1 MRVVSGIQPTGKP
14 HLGNY
19 LGAIRNYVR
28 MQDEAEAAGGQ
39 CLIFLA
45 DLHAI
50 SMPHDPAQL
59 TSNTLEMVATL
70 VACGVDPERAIL
82 FNQAQVPAHAE
93 LQWLLNGTAR
103 MGWLNRMT
111 QFKDKSGKNREGA
124 SAALFTYPVLQAA
137 DVLLYQA
144 THVPVGGDQK
154 QHLELARD
162 IAQKFNNDFAR
173 EDAPVFTLPDPI
185 IPPDAARIMSL
196 RDGSAKMSKSDPSD
210 MTRINMTDDADTIM
224 KKVKKARTDPEPLP
238 GEGKGLADRPEA
250 ANLVSIF
257 ATLSGESVEHVLGQ
271 YGGQGFGTFKPAL
284 GELLVEKLAPI
295 NARFI
300 ELKEDRESLDA
311 ILAKGALKARDL
323 AHPTLAAAYKAL
335 GLVRVER

>member
-1 MRVVSGIQPTGKP
+1 MRIVSGIQPTGNL

-19 LGAIRNYVR
+19 LGAIRNWVA
-28 MQDEAEAAGGQ
+28 MQDAMEADSQ
-39 CLIFLA
+39 CFFFLA

-50 SMPHDPAQL
+50 SMPHDPKEL
-59 TSNTLEMVATL
+59 HRGTLEMAAAL
-70 VACGVDPERAIL
+70 VACGVDPARSVL

-144 THVPVGGDQK
+144 THVPVGDDQK
-154 QHLELARD
+154 QHLELCRD
-162 IAQKFNNDFAR
+162 IAQKFNNDFCPD
-173 EDAPVFTLPDPI
+173 DAPVFTLPDPI

-210 MTRINMTDDADTIM
+210 MSRINLTDTSDEI
-224 KKVKKARTDPEPLP
+224 VKKIKKAKTDPEPLP
-238 GEGKGLADRPEA
+238 GEMAGLADRPEA
-250 ANLVSIF
+250 LNLVAIYAAIAGQTPQDVL
-257 ATLSGESVEHVLGQ
+257 AT
-271 YGGQGFGTFKPAL
+271 YGGQGFGVFKPAL
-284 GELLVEKLAPI
+284 AEVLAESLAPI
-295 NARFI
+295 TARFN
-300 ELKEDRESLDA
+300 ELRADRESLDA
-311 ILAKGALKARDL
+311 ILARGAAHAREQ
-323 AHPTLAAAYKAL
+323 ARSTLDATYRAL
-335 GLVRVER
+335 GLVRGRE